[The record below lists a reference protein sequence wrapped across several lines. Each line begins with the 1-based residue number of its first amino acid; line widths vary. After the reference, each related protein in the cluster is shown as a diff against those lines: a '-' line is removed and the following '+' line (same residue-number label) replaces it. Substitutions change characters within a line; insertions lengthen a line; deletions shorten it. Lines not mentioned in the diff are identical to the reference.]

1 MRRRRNVKIVATL
14 GPASTDREMIL
25 ALFEAGAD
33 VFRLNMSHGTH
44 EEIALRYRAI
54 REIEHQTERP
64 IAVLADLQGPK
75 LRVGAFADGGA
86 MLAPGD
92 RFRLD
97 LDPAQGD
104 GTRACLPHPEIF
116 EALGAGSSLLVN
128 DGAIRLRVISCDAEH
143 AETEVVVGGRISD
156 RKGVNVPDVVLPIPA
171 LTDKDRVDLDF
182 VCGLGVDW
190 LGMSFV
196 QRPEDVI
203 EGKALAAGRAALIA
217 KIEKPAAVKS
227 IDAIL
232 EEADGLMVARGDLGV
247 EMPVTSV
254 PMIQRRLL
262 RKDRRAH
269 V

>member
-104 GTRACLPHPEIF
+104 GTRACLPHP
-116 EALGAGSSLLVN
+116 
-128 DGAIRLRVISCDAEH
+128 
-143 AETEVVVGGRISD
+143 
-156 RKGVNVPDVVLPIPA
+156 
-171 LTDKDRVDLDF
+171 
-182 VCGLGVDW
+182 
-190 LGMSFV
+190 
-196 QRPEDVI
+196 
-203 EGKALAAGRAALIA
+203 
-217 KIEKPAAVKS
+217 
-227 IDAIL
+227 
-232 EEADGLMVARGDLGV
+232 
-247 EMPVTSV
+247 
-254 PMIQRRLL
+254 
-262 RKDRRAH
+262 
-269 V
+269 